1 MARQAPLTGKEGVAM
16 TAKLCIAILLAG
28 TAIAQAAHAEE
39 LTVATG
45 GGLIADAERAAF
57 FVPTAKA
64 LGITFKEETIQNVR
78 DVRIQVQSGAVT
90 WDLAQLGLDECQ
102 LAAKEGLLEKID
114 RSVVSTD
121 GIEATAD
128 MDYCIP
134 AYYYSTVLAW
144 NTATGQPMNSWAD
157 FFDAEKFP
165 GARSVYKYPRGNLEM
180 ALLADGVAPDKLY
193 PLDVDRA
200 FKKLAQLK
208 PEIQA
213 WWDSGAQ
220 SAQLLK
226 DGEVDYIQI
235 WNGRASSV
243 IRDGGKAGFTFNQ
256 GILTADTFAI
266 PKGALHKATAM
277 KALAMFLSPE
287 QQAHFPLTVD
297 YGPANQKAFATG
309 VLPPERIAQ
318 INTSPE
324 NAKKQVKLDERWWAE
339 NTAAV
344 LERWDNFMQQ

>member
-1 MARQAPLTGKEGVAM
+1 M
-16 TAKLCIAILLAG
+16 TAKLCIAVLLAG
-28 TAIAQAAHAEE
+28 TAIAQAARAEE

-64 LGITFKEETIQNVR
+64 LGVTFKEETIQNLR
-78 DVRIQVQSGAVT
+78 DIRVQVQSNAVT

-114 RSVVSTD
+114 RSIVSTD
-121 GIEATAD
+121 GIEAAAD

-193 PLDVDRA
+193 PLDLDRA
-200 FKKLAQLK
+200 FEKLAQLK

-213 WWDSGAQ
+213 SVGFR
-220 SAQLLK
+220 
-226 DGEVDYIQI
+226 
-235 WNGRASSV
+235 RAV
-243 IRDGGKAGFTFNQ
+243 
-256 GILTADTFAI
+256 
-266 PKGALHKATAM
+266 
-277 KALAMFLSPE
+277 
-287 QQAHFPLTVD
+287 
-297 YGPANQKAFATG
+297 GPALEG
-309 VLPPERIAQ
+309 RGGRLHP
-318 INTSPE
+318 
-324 NAKKQVKLDERWWAE
+324 D
-339 NTAAV
+339 
-344 LERWDNFMQQ
+344 LERARVERDPRRRQGWLHLRPRHHDRRHLRDPEGCPAQGDRHESARDVPRRSSRRTSR

>member
-1 MARQAPLTGKEGVAM
+1 MARQGSLAEGRSRHDRKA
-16 TAKLCIAILLAG
+16 LPAIFLPSLLAG
-28 TAIAQAAHAEE
+28 TAIARSARAGEQ

-45 GGLIADAERAAF
+45 GGIIADAERAAF

-64 LGITFKEETIQNVR
+64 LGVTFKEETIQNLR
-78 DVRIQVQSGAVT
+78 DIRVQVQSNAVT

-102 LAAKEGLLEKID
+102 LAAKEGHAREDRPQRRQHGRD
-114 RSVVSTD
+114 RSP
-121 GIEATAD
+121 AD

-144 NTATGQPMNSWAD
+144 NTKTGQPGGKTMKTWAD
-157 FFDAEKFP
+157 FFDAEEFP

-193 PLDVDRA
+193 PLDVERA
-200 FKKLAQLK
+200 FEKLEQLK

-226 DGEVDYIQI
+226 DEEVDYIQI

-256 GILTADTFAI
+256 GIMTADTFVI
-266 PKGALHKATAM
+266 PRARRTRHRHEGARDVPSRRSSRH
-277 KALAMFLSPE
+277 
-287 QQAHFPLTVD
+287 
-297 YGPANQKAFATG
+297 
-309 VLPPERIAQ
+309 
-318 INTSPE
+318 TS
-324 NAKKQVKLDERWWAE
+324 R
-339 NTAAV
+339 
-344 LERWDNFMQQ
+344 